1 MACKKK
7 TEVYSRV
14 VGFYRPVQGWNK
26 GKQAEFEQRT
36 AYDLS
41 GTAKDTDKSRKLRKT
56 MANLNSADGPK
67 GA

>member
-1 MACKKK
+1 MPCKLK

-14 VGFYRPVQGWNK
+14 VGYYRPVQQFNP

-41 GTAKDTDKSRKLRKT
+41 GTAKDTDKSRKLRETVAKLK
-56 MANLNSADGPK
+56 AERPEGE
-67 GA
+67 